1 MYEDIY
7 NSKEAEKYAKEHGSI
22 RSITS
27 QYITKDKK
35 KLGYWIAQQRGIR
48 KGTRKHSIILDDEK
62 VSKLDKL
69 GMDRN
74 PSNARKLNRG

>member
-1 MYEDIY
+1 MY
-7 NSKEAEKYAKEHGSI
+7 KEAEKYAKEHGSI
-22 RSITS
+22 KNITS
-27 QYITKDKK
+27 QYITKDKN

-62 VSKLDKL
+62 VAKLDEL
-69 GMDRN
+69 GMDWN